1 MPREQLLYLSDIM
14 QAINNIQKYV
24 GDNSFE
30 DFSNDQMRID
40 AVIRN
45 FEIIGEATKS
55 ISTHIKE
62 QFPKTDWKSIA
73 GFRDILIHGYFGIDT
88 EILWDVI
95 ENKLPEL
102 KEEINQIINSK
113 NY

>member
-45 FEIIGEATKS
+45 F
-55 ISTHIKE
+55 
-62 QFPKTDWKSIA
+62 
-73 GFRDILIHGYFGIDT
+73 
-88 EILWDVI
+88 
-95 ENKLPEL
+95 
-102 KEEINQIINSK
+102 
-113 NY
+113 